1 MLELRKVFLVS
12 IRHKIHLFEVTALFK
27 SETTYQPEKTLM
39 TITHDMR
46 ICQSDYPMDWYP
58 EAFIPYAEE
67 YQALPDRQL
76 TTVLKWMTPYMK
88 KAQDHFGDQLLLLAH
103 YYMGGDIVRLIE
115 QFGGKIGDSY
125 QLALMAA
132 NHPEKSVIIESAVH
146 FMAESISILAHEHQH
161 VYITNPKSGCTM
173 EMLAKDFMVE
183 PAFLDLNQRYG
194 QDNILPVCYMNTS
207 GRVKAMTGAQGGA
220 VCTSSNVKKIFQW
233 AQKQQKKIL
242 FIPDQHMGENVA
254 YWLGIKH
261 IAYWPG
267 GTAGAQYSL
276 SAQDAATLERFDK
289 AELILF
295 SSHCAVHTVYQ
306 PEQCDYWHS
315 QGYTTIVHPECR
327 NDVIRVAQH
336 AGSTAFI
343 WDYVV
348 HDRAGTKRYAI
359 GTENHMVENL
369 KQHCKQLSIEV
380 VNLAEAPS
388 DSEKKGVGCG
398 CATMSRN
405 DPPHLVALLDLLR
418 LGKKLDYSEV
428 KAGDVVN
435 EFTGLRHRL
444 QHNDQQWVIDNAK
457 RALQKMIDIT
467 EDRV

>member
-1 MLELRKVFLVS
+1 MR
-12 IRHKIHLFEVTALFK
+12 
-27 SETTYQPEKTLM
+27 
-39 TITHDMR
+39 ITNDMS
-46 ICQSDYPMDWYP
+46 ICQSDYPLDWYP
-58 EAFIPYAEE
+58 ADFIPYAEA
-67 YQALPDRQL
+67 YQALPDRKL
-76 TTVLKWMTPYMK
+76 TTVLAWMSPYIK
-88 KAQDHFGDQLLLLAH
+88 KAQDHFGDKLLLLAH

-115 QFGGKIGDSY
+115 QFGGHIGDSY

-146 FMAESISILAHEHQH
+146 FMAESISILANEHQH

-173 EMLAKDFMVE
+173 EMFAKDFMVE
-183 PAFLDLNQRYG
+183 PAFLDLNERYG
-194 QDNILPVCYMNTS
+194 AENILPVCYMNTS

-233 AQKQQKKIL
+233 ARLQKKKIL

-254 YWLGIKH
+254 YWLGINK

-276 SAQDAATLERFDK
+276 ANQDQKTLARFDE

-295 SSHCAVHTVYQ
+295 ASQCAVHTLYE
-306 PEQCDYWHS
+306 PEMCTHWHS
-315 QGYTTIVHPECR
+315 LGYTTIVHPECR
-327 NDVIRVAQH
+327 NAVIRVAQY

-343 WDYVV
+343 WDYVIN
-348 HDRAGTKRYAI
+348 DRAGTKHYAI
-359 GTENHMVENL
+359 GTENHMVDNL
-369 KQHCKQLSIEV
+369 KQHCKSLGIDV
-380 VNLAEAPS
+380 VNLAEAPKS
-388 DSEKKGVGCG
+388 TEAKGIGCG

-418 LGKKLDYSEV
+418 QGKKMAYNEV

-435 EFTGLRHRL
+435 EFTGTRHRL
-444 QHNDQQWVIDNAK
+444 QKIDQGFVIDNAK
-457 RALQKMIDIT
+457 RALQMMINIT
-467 EDRV
+467 EDRI

>member
-1 MLELRKVFLVS
+1 M
-12 IRHKIHLFEVTALFK
+12 FK
-27 SETTYQPEKTLM
+27 NSTTYQPEATLM
-39 TITHDMR
+39 AIRNDMA
-46 ICQSDYPMDWYP
+46 ICQSDYPLDWYQ
-58 EAFIPYAEE
+58 EDFIPYAQE
-67 YQALPDRQL
+67 YQALPDRKL
-76 TTVLKWMTPYMK
+76 TTVLNWMKPYLT
-88 KAQDHFGDQLLLLAH
+88 KAQNHFGNKLLLLAH
-103 YYMGGDIVRLIE
+103 YYMGGEIVRLIE

-132 NHPEKSVIIESAVH
+132 NNPEKSVIVESAVH
-146 FMAESISILAHEHQH
+146 FMAESISILANENQH

-183 PAFLDLNQRYG
+183 PAFLDLNERYG
-194 QDNILPVCYMNTS
+194 AENILPVCYMNTS

-233 AQKQQKKIL
+233 AQKQNKKIL

-254 YWLGIKH
+254 YWLGIKNL
-261 IAYWPG
+261 AYWPG
-267 GTAGAQYSL
+267 GTAGANYSL
-276 SAQDAATLERFDK
+276 PAQDKKTLKQFDK

-295 SSHCAVHTVYQ
+295 ASQCAVHTHYQ
-306 PEQCDYWHS
+306 PEMCDYWKS

-327 NDVIRVAQH
+327 NDVIKVADYS
-336 AGSTAFI
+336 GSTAFI
-343 WDYVV
+343 WDLVV
-348 HDRAGTKRYAI
+348 HDKAGTKSYAI

-369 KQHCKQLSIEV
+369 KQYCKNLGIRV
-380 VNLAEAPS
+380 VNLAEALQK
-388 DSEKKGVGCG
+388 DTEKGVGCG

-418 LGKKLDYSEV
+418 QGKSMPYNEV

-435 EFTGLRHRL
+435 EFTGTRNRL
-444 QHNDQQWVIDNAK
+444 PVNDQQWVINNAK
-457 RALQKMIDIT
+457 KALEMMINIT

>member
-1 MLELRKVFLVS
+1 M
-12 IRHKIHLFEVTALFK
+12 FK
-27 SETTYQPEKTLM
+27 TDISYQPEKTLM
-39 TITHDMR
+39 RITNDMS
-46 ICQSDYPMDWYP
+46 ICQSDYPLDWYQ
-58 EAFIPYAEE
+58 EEFIPYAEE
-67 YQALPDRQL
+67 YLALPDRKL
-76 TTVLKWMTPYMK
+76 TTVLAWMKPYLQ
-88 KAQDHFGDQLLLLAH
+88 KAQDYFGDKLLLLAH
-103 YYMGGDIVRLIE
+103 YYMGGDIVRLVE

-146 FMAESISILAHEHQH
+146 FMAESIAILAQPQQH

-183 PAFLDLNQRYG
+183 PAFMDLNERYG
-194 QDNILPVCYMNTS
+194 AENILPVCYMNTS

-233 AQKQQKKIL
+233 AQKQNKKIL

-254 YWLGIKH
+254 WWLGMQN

-276 SAQDAATLERFDK
+276 ADQDKQTLAEFDK

-295 SSHCAVHTVYQ
+295 ASQCAVHTYYQ
-306 PEQCDYWHS
+306 PEMCEYWREK
-315 QGYTTIVHPECR
+315 GFTTIVHPECR
-327 NDVIRVAQH
+327 NNVVRIADH

-348 HDRAGTKRYAI
+348 HDRAGTHQYAI

-369 KQHCKQLSIEV
+369 KQYCKALGITV
-380 VNLAEAPS
+380 VNLAEMPKPH
-388 DSEKKGVGCG
+388 DEINLGCG

-405 DPPHLVALLDLLR
+405 DPPHLVGLVDLLR
-418 LGKKLDYSEV
+418 QGKPMPYNEV

-435 EFTGLRHRL
+435 EFSGTRNRL
-444 QHNDQQWVIDNAK
+444 SSGDQQWVVENAK
-457 RALQKMIDIT
+457 KALQKMIDIT
-467 EDRV
+467 EDKI

>member
-1 MLELRKVFLVS
+1 MLK
-12 IRHKIHLFEVTALFK
+12 T
-27 SETTYQPEKTLM
+27 ETIYQPEKTLM
-39 TITHDMR
+39 RITNDMS
-46 ICQSDYPMDWYP
+46 ICQSDYPIDWYQN
-58 EAFIPYAEE
+58 EFIPYAEE
-67 YQALPDRQL
+67 YLALPDRKL
-76 TTVLKWMTPYMK
+76 TTVLAWMTPYIK
-88 KAQDHFGDQLLLLAH
+88 KAQDHFGDKLLLLAH

-115 QFGGKIGDSY
+115 QFGGQVGDSY

-146 FMAESISILAHEHQH
+146 FMAESISILAHDNQH

-183 PAFLDLNQRYG
+183 PAFQDLNERYG
-194 QDNILPVCYMNTS
+194 AENILPVCYMNTS

-233 AQKQQKKIL
+233 AQKQKKKIL

-254 YWLGIKH
+254 YWLGIKN

-267 GTAGAQYSL
+267 GTAGAHYSL
-276 SAQDAATLERFDK
+276 QAQDAATLAKFDQ

-295 SSHCAVHTVYQ
+295 ASQCAVHTLYD
-306 PEQCDYWHS
+306 PEMCDYWHTLN
-315 QGYTTIVHPECR
+315 YTTIVHPECR
-327 NDVIRVAQH
+327 NDVIRVAQY

-348 HDRAGTKRYAI
+348 NDRAGTKRYAI

-369 KQHCKQLSIEV
+369 KQHCKILGISV
-380 VNLAEAPS
+380 VNLAEAPKAM
-388 DSEKKGVGCG
+388 EGKGIGCG

-418 LGKKLDYSEV
+418 QGKSMAYNEV
-428 KAGDVVN
+428 LAGDVVN
-435 EFTGLRHRL
+435 EFTGTRNRL
-444 QHNDQQWVIDNAK
+444 QSVDQTWVIENAK
-457 RALQKMIDIT
+457 RALEMMINIT
-467 EDRV
+467 EDRL

>member
-1 MLELRKVFLVS
+1 M
-12 IRHKIHLFEVTALFK
+12 FK
-27 SETTYQPEKTLM
+27 PQEIYQPEKSLM
-39 TITHDMR
+39 RITNDMS
-46 ICQSDYPMDWYP
+46 ICQSDYPLDWYQP
-58 EAFIPYAEE
+58 DFIPYAEE
-67 YQALPDRQL
+67 YQALPDRKL
-76 TTVLKWMTPYMK
+76 TTVLKWMTPYMRR
-88 KAQDHFGDQLLLLAH
+88 AQDHFGDKLLLLAH

-115 QFGGKIGDSY
+115 QFGGQIGDSY

-146 FMAESISILAHEHQH
+146 FMAESISILANKNQH

-183 PAFLDLNQRYG
+183 PAFTDLNARYG
-194 QDNILPVCYMNTS
+194 AENILPVCYMNTS

-233 AQKQQKKIL
+233 AQKQNKKIL
-242 FIPDQHMGENVA
+242 FIPDRHMGENVA
-254 YWLGIKH
+254 YWLGIKN

-276 SAQDAATLERFDK
+276 DAQDNDTLATFDRS
-289 AELILF
+289 ELILF
-295 SSHCAVHTVYQ
+295 ASECAVHTHYQ
-306 PEQCDYWHS
+306 PEMCEYWHR

-343 WDYVV
+343 WDQVV
-348 HDRAGTKRYAI
+348 NDRAGTRRYAI

-369 KQHCKQLSIEV
+369 KQHCKTLNIEV
-380 VNLAEAPS
+380 VNLAEAPRAPNQ
-388 DSEKKGVGCG
+388 KGIGCG

-405 DPPHLVALLDLLR
+405 DAPHLVALLDLLR
-418 LGKKLDYSEV
+418 QGKTMDYNEV
-428 KAGDVVN
+428 YAGDVVN
-435 EFTGLRHRL
+435 EFTGTRHRL
-444 QHNDQQWVIDNAK
+444 QTMDQSWVVDNAK
-457 RALQKMIDIT
+457 KALQMMIDIT
-467 EDRV
+467 ES

>member
-1 MLELRKVFLVS
+1 VF
-12 IRHKIHLFEVTALFK
+12 KIP
-27 SETTYQPEKTLM
+27 TTYQPEKTLM
-39 TITHDMR
+39 QITNDMS
-46 ICQSDYPMDWYP
+46 ICQSDYPLDWYQTD
-58 EAFIPYAEE
+58 FIPYAEE
-67 YQALPDRQL
+67 YLALPDRKL
-76 TTVLKWMTPYMK
+76 TTVLAWMSPYIK

-115 QFGGKIGDSY
+115 QFGGQIGDSY
-125 QLALMAA
+125 QLAVMAA

-146 FMAESISILAHEHQH
+146 FMAESISILAKKSQH

-183 PAFLDLNQRYG
+183 PAFLDLNERYG
-194 QDNILPVCYMNTS
+194 AENILPVCYMNTS

-233 AQKQQKKIL
+233 AQKQKKKIL

-254 YWLGIKH
+254 YWLGIKN

-276 SAQDAATLERFDK
+276 AAQDQTTLATFDR

-295 SSHCAVHTVYQ
+295 ASQCAVHTHYQ
-306 PEQCDYWHS
+306 PDMCDYWHN

-327 NDVIRVAQH
+327 NEVIRVAQH

-348 HDRAGTKRYAI
+348 NDRAGTKRYAI

-369 KQHCKQLSIEV
+369 KQHCKLLSIDV
-380 VNLAEAPS
+380 VNLAEAPRS
-388 DSEKKGVGCG
+388 LEEKGVGCG

-405 DPPHLVALLDLLR
+405 DPPHLVALIDLLR
-418 LGKKLDYSEV
+418 LGKTMDYNEV
-428 KAGDVVN
+428 RAGDVVN
-435 EFTGLRHRL
+435 EFTGTRNRL
-444 QHNDQQWVIDNAK
+444 QNTDQTWVIDNAK
-457 RALQKMIDIT
+457 KALQMMINIT
-467 EDRV
+467 EDRI

>member
-1 MLELRKVFLVS
+1 M
-12 IRHKIHLFEVTALFK
+12 FK
-27 SETTYQPEKTLM
+27 TPTNYQPEKTLM
-39 TITHDMR
+39 RITNDMS
-46 ICQSDYPMDWYP
+46 ICQSDYPLDWYQ
-58 EAFIPYAEE
+58 EDFIPYAEE
-67 YQALPDRQL
+67 YLALPDRKL
-76 TTVLKWMTPYMK
+76 TTVLAWMTPYIK

-115 QFGGKIGDSY
+115 QFGGQIGDSY

-146 FMAESISILAHEHQH
+146 FMAESIRILASKNQH

-183 PAFLDLNQRYG
+183 PAFLDLNERYG
-194 QDNILPVCYMNTS
+194 AENILPVCYMNTS

-233 AQKQQKKIL
+233 AQKQKKKIL

-254 YWLGIKH
+254 YWLGIKNK
-261 IAYWPG
+261 AYWPG

-276 SAQDAATLERFDK
+276 AAQNAETLATFDR

-295 SSHCAVHTVYQ
+295 ASQCAVHTHYQ
-306 PEQCDYWHS
+306 PYMCHYWHTK
-315 QGYTTIVHPECR
+315 GYTTIVHPECR
-327 NDVIRVAQH
+327 NEVICVANH

-348 HDRAGTKRYAI
+348 NDRAGTKRYAI
-359 GTENHMVENL
+359 GTENHMVDNL
-369 KQHCKQLSIEV
+369 KQHCKSLAIDV

-388 DSEKKGVGCG
+388 INEQKGVGCG

-405 DPPHLVALLDLLR
+405 DPPHLVALIDLLR
-418 LGKKLDYSEV
+418 QGKTMAYNEV
-428 KAGDVVN
+428 KAGDIVN
-435 EFTGLRHRL
+435 EFTGTRARL
-444 QHNDQQWVIDNAK
+444 QKTDQAWVINNAK
-457 RALQKMIDIT
+457 KALQMMINIT

>member
-1 MLELRKVFLVS
+1 M
-12 IRHKIHLFEVTALFK
+12 FK
-27 SETTYQPEKTLM
+27 NADSYQPEKTLM
-39 TITHDMR
+39 QVRNDMT
-46 ICQSDYPMDWYP
+46 ICQSDYPLDWYQ
-58 EAFIPYAEE
+58 EEFVPYAQE
-67 YQALPDRQL
+67 YQALPDRKL
-76 TTVLKWMTPYMK
+76 TTVLAWMKPYIE
-88 KAQDHFGDQLLLLAH
+88 KAQNHFGDKLLLLAH

-115 QFGGKIGDSY
+115 QFGGTIGDSY

-132 NHPEKSVIIESAVH
+132 NHPEKSIIIESAVH
-146 FMAESISILAHEHQH
+146 FMAESISILANSDQQ

-183 PAFLDLNQRYG
+183 PAFLDINERYG
-194 QDNILPVCYMNTS
+194 ANNILPVCYMNTS

-233 AQKQQKKIL
+233 AQKQNKKIL

-254 YWLGIKH
+254 YWMGIKNL
-261 IAYWPG
+261 AYWPG

-276 SAQDAATLERFDK
+276 AAQDKKTLDQFDK
-289 AELILF
+289 SELILF
-295 SSHCAVHTVYQ
+295 ASQCAVHTHYQ
-306 PEQCDYWHS
+306 PEMCEYWHS
-315 QGYTTIVHPECR
+315 RNYATVVHPECR
-327 NDVIRVAQH
+327 NEVIRIAQQ

-369 KQHCKQLSIEV
+369 KQYCKPLGIDV
-380 VNLAEAPS
+380 VNLAEAPKKS
-388 DSEKKGVGCG
+388 DEKGMGCG

-405 DPPHLVALLDLLR
+405 DPPHLVALIDLLR
-418 LGKKLDYSEV
+418 QGKTMSYNEV

-435 EFTGLRHRL
+435 EFTGLRNRL
-444 QHNDQQWVIDNAK
+444 PGRDQQWVIDNAK
-457 RALQKMIDIT
+457 KALEMMIHIT
-467 EDRV
+467 EEK